1 MQQLK
6 IYLAGPMSGITNDN
20 REVFNQKA
28 ALLRQQGHCVL
39 NPATLPPGL
48 EQREYMDIC
57 YAMIRAANTLHMLPG
72 WQNSDGA
79 KAEYHCAVKLGLP
92 ITFEQNELHE
102 EVTY

>member
-6 IYLAGPMSGITNDN
+6 IYIAGPMSGISNDN

-28 ALLRQQGHCVL
+28 
-39 NPATLPPGL
+39 
-48 EQREYMDIC
+48 
-57 YAMIRAANTLHMLPG
+57 AMIRAANTLHMLPG